1 MEPLNF
7 EDTIREK
14 LHNREISPSKEAWET
29 LSHRLD
35 EHESKTKPN
44 FYWLAIAATL
54 IALLVVASLV
64 FNFTPQTPNKAPL
77 VVEKTSDKNNDN
89 LINEKEKE
97 INTYDKDQVQIGVNK
112 LKTNNNNIT
121 ITKPLKK
128 LIKTSNTTL
137 VKTTDKKI
145 ESTQT
150 SPTQTQVIATN
161 YNQQTEENLLQNK
174 IDEVVSKIETL
185 QSRNNSV
192 SVAEIDSLLKQAQR
206 EIQLKKV
213 MQSKKVD
220 ANALLAEVEMDLYNG
235 FRDKVFLVL
244 GEGFEYVKEAVAK
257 RSN

>member
-1 MEPLNF
+1 MEPHNF
-7 EDTIREK
+7 EDIVREK

-29 LSHRLD
+29 LSQRLD
-35 EHESKTKPN
+35 EHESKTKPK
-44 FYWLAIAATL
+44 FYWFAIAAAL

-64 FNFTPQTPNKAPL
+64 FNFTPQIPNKAPL
-77 VVEKTSDKNNDN
+77 VIEKTSDENNNN
-89 LINEKEKE
+89 LIN
-97 INTYDKDQVQIGVNK
+97 NKDQVQISVNK

-121 ITKPLKK
+121 ITKSPKK
-128 LIKTSNTTL
+128 LIKTNNKTL
-137 VKTTDKKI
+137 VKTSDKKI
-145 ESTQT
+145 DSPQT

-185 QSRNNSV
+185 QSLNNSG
-192 SVAEIDSLLKQAQR
+192 SIAEIDSLLKQAQR

-220 ANALLAEVEMDLYNG
+220 AHALLAEVEMDLYNG
-235 FRDKVFLVL
+235 FKDKVFLAL